1 MPKRR
6 TIASIDAQMR
16 EVKQKMTA
24 VKQRYD
30 RLRDDLATLQVER
43 DSLMA
48 HVIVET
54 MNLNFPPIY
63 HSTAMEPEGM
73 S

>member
-30 RLRDDLATLQVER
+30 RLCDDLATLQAER

-48 HVIVET
+48 HEIVE
-54 MNLNFPPIY
+54 
-63 HSTAMEPEGM
+63 AMKRSGKSYDELM
-73 S
+73 TFLKAS

>member
-16 EVKQKMTA
+16 KVKQKMTA

-30 RLRDDLATLQVER
+30 RLCDDLATLQAKR

-48 HVIVET
+48 HEIVEAT
-54 MNLNFPPIY
+54 KRSGKSDDELMTFLKA
-63 HSTAMEPEGM
+63 S
-73 S
+73 